1 MAAESRGSTK
11 PTSVTAS
18 VASTIQM
25 MSPRVMQF
33 FMNISRSGMPSFF
46 IGRGR

>member
-1 MAAESRGSTK
+1 MPADSLGSMK

-25 MSPRVMQF
+25 MSPFDMQF
-33 FMNISRSGMPSFF
+33 FMNIKRSGMPSFF
-46 IGRGR
+46 MGRGR